1 MISRKENLLMKTFA
15 SIAMVFTLSATFARA
30 ETWTGKLVDATCKAS
45 SEARCPATSET
56 HLFGIELP
64 DSKVLILDA
73 RGNEKA
79 AGAIKNAPK
88 TDLSA
93 TVTGSLEGQ
102 TVKVETI
109 ELQ

>member
-1 MISRKENLLMKTFA
+1 MISQKENSAMKTFA

-30 ETWTGKLVDATCKAS
+30 DTWTGKLVDATCKVSSQAS
-45 SEARCPATSET
+45 CPATQET

-64 DSKVLILDA
+64 DSQVLILDA

-79 AGAIKNAPK
+79 AGVIRNAQK
-88 TDLSA
+88 IELRA

-109 ELQ
+109 ELE

>member
-1 MISRKENLLMKTFA
+1 MKTFA
-15 SIAMVFTLSATFARA
+15 SIAMALTLSATFARA
-30 ETWTGKLVDATCKAS
+30 ETWTGKLVDATCKVS
-45 SEARCPATSET
+45 SEAPCPATSET

-79 AGAIKNAPK
+79 SGAIKNAQK
-88 TDLSA
+88 SDLHA
-93 TVTGSLEGQ
+93 TVTGSLQGQ

>member
-1 MISRKENLLMKTFA
+1 MKTFA
-15 SIAMVFTLSATFARA
+15 SIAMVFALSATFARA
-30 ETWTGKLVDATCKAS
+30 GTWTGRLVDATCKAS
-45 SEARCPATSET
+45 SQASCPATQET

-79 AGAIKNAPK
+79 AGVIKDAPK
-88 TDLSA
+88 TDLRA